1 VAPRVFGLRIGVSEV
16 VMLDWNA
23 TSEPN
28 SYRSLCDCA
37 ASRDGHAGV
46 VFVQLIAAA
55 GA

>member
-1 VAPRVFGLRIGVSEV
+1 MVPGVFGLRIGVSEV